1 MKGGNLSMK
10 IFQTEDELKDQLK
23 DQIDFL
29 VKSSK
34 AYDEGLT
41 SEAKRL
47 ATVIRILLHDTQNST
62 SLLTLFLKK
71 DMLFYDTS
79 LDYGQNKLLLTPGLL
94 MLKMGSSGG
103 EYVPPLGNGP
113 PTRYCRGKIPFTQ
126 WWNKI
131 VLIDNKGNKLTRKD
145 LVLTVCNKDGGAH
158 VDPKLDEAYYALS
171 RSNSLGWKYIKNGV
185 KKDFANRPE
194 LASIRQ
200 ISYEVL
206 KSLKD
211 EFPEYFKTE

>member
-1 MKGGNLSMK
+1 MK

-29 VKSSK
+29 IKSSK
-34 AYDEGLT
+34 AYDEGFT

-47 ATVIRILLHDTQNST
+47 ATGIRVLLHDTQNLT
-62 SLLTLFLKK
+62 SLLTLLKK
-71 DMLFYDTS
+71 NDILFYDTS
-79 LDYGQNKLLLTPGLL
+79 LDYNQNSLLLTPGLI
-94 MLKMGSSGG
+94 MLKMGPNGG

-113 PTRYCRGKIPFTQ
+113 PTRYQKGKIPFTQ

-131 VLIDNKGNKLTRKD
+131 VLVDDKGNKLTRKD
-145 LVLTVCNKDGGAH
+145 LVLTVCDKDGGAH
-158 VDPKLDEAYYALS
+158 VDPKLDEAYFALS
-171 RSNSLGWKYIKNGV
+171 RFNSLGWKYIKNDV
-185 KKDFANRPE
+185 EKDFVTRPE

-211 EFPEYFKTE
+211 EFPEYFKTV

>member
-1 MKGGNLSMK
+1 MK

-29 VKSSK
+29 IKSSK
-34 AYDEGLT
+34 AYDEGFT

-47 ATVIRILLHDTQNST
+47 ATGIRVLLHDTQNLT
-62 SLLTLFLKK
+62 SLLTLLKK
-71 DMLFYDTS
+71 NDILFYDTS
-79 LDYGQNKLLLTPGLL
+79 LDYNPNNLLPTLGLI
-94 MLKMGSSGG
+94 MLKSGPNGG
-103 EYVPPLGNGP
+103 EYVTPLGGGA
-113 PTRYCRGKIPFTQ
+113 PTRYQKGKIPFIQ

-131 VLIDNKGNKLTRKD
+131 VLVDDKGNRLTRKD

-158 VDPKLDEAYYALS
+158 VDPKLDEAYFALS

-185 KKDFANRPE
+185 EKDFASRPE

-206 KSLKD
+206 KSFKD
-211 EFPEYFKTE
+211 EFPEYFKTA